1 MLLLTHT
8 FSVATSILPTHFT
21 LDDPTHPGTT
31 ARTGKPWSGGSG
43 SPFIVRARTVSGSSA
58 FASGM
63 GRAHPASSS
72 PITLT
77 STAPSP
83 TPASASTS
91 ASLGPLHSAHPT
103 APVPHW
109 LPDAARPVTRW
120 KNPRQF
126 PAHSMYEMSVW
137 LGSALRSSSDSST
150 SIPAAGPPTVSLYD
164 AGSIT
169 GVGA

>member
-1 MLLLTHT
+1 MFARTHT
-8 FSVATSILPTHFT
+8 FSVATSTRPTHFT

-43 SPFIVRARTVSGSSA
+43 SPFIVSARIVAGSRA

-63 GRAHPASSS
+63 GRSHAPSSS
-72 PITLT
+72 PITFT
-77 STAPSP
+77 SSASSR

-91 ASLGPLHSAHPT
+91 ARLGPVHSAHPI

-109 LPDAARPVTRW
+109 LPDAVRPVTAW

-126 PAHSMYEMSVW
+126 PAHSMYAISVW
-137 LGSALRSSSDSST
+137 LGSARRSSRLRWTSDSA
-150 SIPAAGPPTVSLYD
+150 PGPPTVS
-164 AGSIT
+164 T
-169 GVGA
+169 